1 MTNKMKTEI
10 LKADS
15 ESLDKAAQLLKNGE
29 VVAVPTET
37 VYGLAGNGLS
47 SASVKKI
54 FEAKGRPAD
63 NPLILHIADIDSLYE
78 YAEYVPELALKL
90 AETFWAGSLTMIL
103 KKKQN
108 VPCET
113 SGGLDTV
120 AFRMPNNKWTLELI
134 RKCGFPLAAPSANLS
149 GLPSP
154 TCAEHVYNDMNG
166 NIPLIIDGGKC
177 SCGLER
183 TVITFVNDTV
193 KVLRPG
199 AVTPEMLEK
208 FCKVQ
213 IDKSVTEG
221 LDNNREALSP
231 GMKYKH
237 YSPKAQVYMIECKGD
252 KDFIS
257 FVNAN
262 SDNNTFVLSKS
273 DDNDRINAKVLSY
286 GKTTAEEAAELFAS
300 LRKADD
306 MGAEKIYVRS
316 PDKKG
321 IGLAVYNRLIRAA
334 AFKVIKL

>member
-1 MTNKMKTEI
+1 MKTEI

-15 ESLDKAAQLLKNGE
+15 VSLDKAAYLLKKGE
-29 VVAVPTET
+29 VVAIPTET

-47 SASVKKI
+47 GYSVKKI

-63 NPLILHIADIDSLYE
+63 NPLILHIENTDALYE
-78 YAEYVPELALKL
+78 YAEDVPDLALKL
-90 AETFWAGSLTMIL
+90 AEEFWPGSLTMIL
-103 KKKQN
+103 KKKSN
-108 VPCET
+108 VPYET
-113 SGGLDTV
+113 SGGLDTA

-134 RKCGFPLAAPSANLS
+134 KKCGFPLAAPSANLS

-154 TCAEHVYNDMNG
+154 TCAEHVFRDMNG
-166 NIPLIIDGGKC
+166 RIPLIIDGGSC
-177 SCGLER
+177 SCGLES
-183 TVITFVNDTV
+183 TVITFSEAGV
-193 KVLRPG
+193 KILRPG

-208 FCKVQ
+208 ICDVQ
-213 IDKSVTEG
+213 IDKAVTDE
-221 LDNNREALSP
+221 LDRSREPLSP

-237 YSPKAQVYMIECKGD
+237 YSPKAQVYMIECD
-252 KDFIS
+252 SDDDFIS

-262 SDNNTFVLSKS
+262 SNDKTFVLFKA
-273 DDNDRINAKVLSY
+273 DDRIKANVLPY
-286 GKTTAEEAAELFAS
+286 GKTADEKAAELFSS